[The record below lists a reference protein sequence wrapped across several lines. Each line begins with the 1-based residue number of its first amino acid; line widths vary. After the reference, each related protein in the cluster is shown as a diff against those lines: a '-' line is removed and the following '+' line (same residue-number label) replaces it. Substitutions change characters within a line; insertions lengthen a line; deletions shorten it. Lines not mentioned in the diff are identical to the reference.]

1 MKETFIQQS
10 GKLSDLRQ
18 VSVDLC
24 GRMYSR
30 KFVDELKSQGKIKEK
45 ASFSKNNTMIAL
57 FIQEY
62 IEIKENE
69 NGDIV
74 WKAIDETPHHEY
86 KFDFQSSFGLFRSV
100 NRGEF
105 GGSLITPKETLHGNF
120 CEIFEFNGKVYAI
133 DSLNH
138 MSSGHIRIFEF
149 DNTGDYE
156 IKFKTNF
163 NESISLSALTTEK
176 ERIYI
181 LVSGVKRGESGNFQD
196 RKSCSYL
203 FTITKDGFCELA
215 KFDYNFCYVYNM
227 LLKQNKMILGMD
239 KIVAVVDIET
249 KEITAYSPI
258 TINAEEDIK
267 SIHKVTSI

>member
-24 GRMYSR
+24 GRMYSK

-45 ASFSKNNTMIAL
+45 ESFFRNNTMIAL

-69 NGDIV
+69 NGDIMWNAV
-74 WKAIDETPHHEY
+74 DKIPSREY
-86 KFDFQSSFGLFRSV
+86 EFDFQSSFGLFRSV

-105 GGSLITPKETLHGNF
+105 GGSLITPKVTLCGNF
-120 CEIFEFNGKVYAI
+120 CKIFEFNGKVYAI
-133 DSLNH
+133 DSLSH
-138 MSSGHIRIFEF
+138 MSSRHIHIVEF
-149 DNTGDYE
+149 DNAGNYE
-156 IKFKTNF
+156 FKFKTNF
-163 NESISLSALTTEK
+163 HESFALSALTIEK
-176 ERIYI
+176 ECIYI
-181 LVSGVKRGESGNFQD
+181 LVNGTKRSESEKFQD
-196 RKSCSYL
+196 RKPCSYL
-203 FTITKDGFCELA
+203 FAITEEGFCELA
-215 KFDYNFCYVYNM
+215 KFDYNFICVYNM

-239 KIVAVVDIET
+239 KIVAVADIET

-258 TINAEEDIK
+258 TVDAEEDIK
-267 SIHKVTSI
+267 KVMQLKL